1 MPPGVAPGSS
11 CTHSTDHRCCSGA
24 QSSTKQRHSCNDT
37 IRIGSK
43 DQKHGTCERGDSASH
58 QGALEQ
64 AHTRS
69 RQTAQQTRRAKA
81 WRTRSRQPAHEP
93 WEQLWKPAIKLRSA
107 FSTCKQAQNGLK
119 SIVPTDPRCVL
130 GWESHPSEEPPPH
143 GGRGKQP
150 EHVVDGLR
158 AMPVRTRG
166 KTTPANP
173 MLASDQP
180 PLQPFG
186 TILAGLGPKVSDIRF
201 QVDLQ
206 PK

>member
-1 MPPGVAPGSS
+1 MP
-11 CTHSTDHRCCSGA
+11 
-24 QSSTKQRHSCNDT
+24 QSSTKQRHCSSAT
-37 IRIGSK
+37 VKTG
-43 DQKHGTCERGDSASH
+43 CEARTSSPCDRGD
-58 QGALEQ
+58 L
-64 AHTRS
+64 TS
-69 RQTAQQTRRAKA
+69 RQNTLATSSHVAADSSKSYTSQRKLDARAAPTHCMSLGSGPRNLQTRLG
-81 WRTRSRQPAHEP
+81 SNVQHL
-93 WEQLWKPAIKLRSA
+93 Q
-107 FSTCKQAQNGLK
+107 QAENVLK
-119 SIVPTDPRCVL
+119 STAPTDPRCVL

-158 AMPVRTRG
+158 AMPVGTRG

-180 PLQPFG
+180 LLQPFG